1 MRVKSY
7 FVRWSPLFPYTA
19 SSGVREL
26 AGKEN
31 SPAVPGPAQTRPRRR
46 CDRTPPGRLAFIRID
61 KIPSLPKLIPVLF
74 LVGIVGLV
82 LGALIAALLFSARHA
97 PLAERARLAL
107 ADNES
112 LRPQLAQLSSLNAQL
127 TTSLAAERATA
138 AEKIAALTDAHTRIA
153 NEFKAL
159 SADALSRNNASF
171 LELARETFAQLQQQ
185 SAGDLD
191 KRQQAIDAIVK
202 PLKESLQQV
211 DAKIGAIENARK
223 EAYGT
228 LSEQLRSLNTAQLLL
243 QTEASRLSTALRSTS
258 YAGSWGE
265 LQLRRVVEMADML
278 GYCDF
283 CEQETS
289 GSLRADLV
297 VRLPGGQRIVVDAK
311 TPLEA
316 FRAAS
321 ETTDETV
328 RAARLAEH
336 AQKVR
341 GHIDALGAKN
351 YWEQFQPA
359 PEFVVLFL
367 PGDQF
372 LGAALHADSTLM
384 DRAIAKRVLLATPS
398 TLIALLKAAAYGW
411 RQESVSKNAEEI
423 STLGRQLHDRI
434 ATFTDNLDKIG
445 RGLDTAVKGFNS
457 AVGSFE
463 GMLVP
468 GARKFAELGAQG
480 AKKLASP
487 ALVETAVRE
496 IAKRM

>member
-1 MRVKSY
+1 MSRSASGIDLRAAEVK
-7 FVRWSPLFPYTA
+7 L
-19 SSGVREL
+19 G
-26 AGKEN
+26 
-31 SPAVPGPAQTRPRRR
+31 
-46 CDRTPPGRLAFIRID
+46 D
-61 KIPSLPKLIPVLF
+61 VLF
-74 LVGIVGLV
+74 LVAIS
-82 LGALIAALLFSARHA
+82 AAALTAILVWFFLAARHA
-97 PLAERARLAL
+97 PLAERARILAL
-107 ADNES
+107 ENDT
-112 LRPQLAQLSSLNAQL
+112 LRQRIAELDTQRSKVENA
-127 TTSLAAERATA
+127 LAAERAGN
-138 AEKIAALTDAHTRIA
+138 AERLAALTDAHSRLTT
-153 NEFKAL
+153 EFKAL
-159 SADALSRNNASF
+159 SADALSRNNSSF
-171 LELARETFAQLQQQ
+171 LELARETFAKLQQQ
-185 SAGDLD
+185 SIGDLD
-191 KRQQAIDAIVK
+191 QRQHAIDALVK
-202 PLKESLQQV
+202 PLRESLQQV

-228 LSEQLRSLNTAQLLL
+228 LSEQLRSLNTAQLQL
-243 QTEASRLSTALRSTS
+243 QSEASRLSTALRSTS

-283 CEQETS
+283 SEQETS
-289 GSLRADLV
+289 GGLRADLV

-321 ETTDETV
+321 EATDETV
-328 RAARLAEH
+328 RLARLTEH
-336 AQKVR
+336 ALKVR

-384 DRAIAKRVLLATPS
+384 DRAITKRVLLATPS

-423 STLGRQLHDRI
+423 SQLGRQLYDRMV
-434 ATFTDNLDKIG
+434 TFADNLEKIG
-445 RGLDTAVKGFNS
+445 RNLDSALKGYNA

-463 GMLVP
+463 ASVLP
-468 GARKFAELGAQG
+468 AARRFAELGARG
-480 AKKLASP
+480 ARELNSP
-487 ALVETAVRE
+487 AAVDTMPRD
-496 IAKRM
+496 IVKRG

>member
-1 MRVKSY
+1 
-7 FVRWSPLFPYTA
+7 T
-19 SSGVREL
+19 
-26 AGKEN
+26 
-31 SPAVPGPAQTRPRRR
+31 
-46 CDRTPPGRLAFIRID
+46 
-61 KIPSLPKLIPVLF
+61 
-74 LVGIVGLV
+74 
-82 LGALIAALLFSARHA
+82 
-97 PLAERARLAL
+97 
-107 ADNES
+107 
-112 LRPQLAQLSSLNAQL
+112 
-127 TTSLAAERATA
+127 
-138 AEKIAALTDAHTRIA
+138 
-153 NEFKAL
+153 
-159 SADALSRNNASF
+159 SF
-171 LELARETFAQLQQQ
+171 LELARETFAKLQQQ
-185 SAGDLD
+185 SVGDLEQ
-191 KRQQAIDAIVK
+191 RQQAINALVQ

-228 LSEQLRSLNTAQLLL
+228 LSEQLRSLNTAQLQL
-243 QTEASRLSTALRSTS
+243 QSEASRLSTALRSTT

-316 FRAAS
+316 FRAAG
-321 ETTDETV
+321 ETADETL
-328 RAARLAEH
+328 RAARLMEH

-341 GHIDALGAKN
+341 SHIDALGAKN

-423 STLGRQLHDRI
+423 SQLGRQLYDRI

-480 AKKLASP
+480 AKKLESP
-487 ALVETAVRE
+487 GLVETAVRE
-496 IAKRM
+496 IVKRT

>member
-1 MRVKSY
+1 MS
-7 FVRWSPLFPYTA
+7 
-19 SSGVREL
+19 SSGIDL
-26 AGKEN
+26 HAFAAKH
-31 SPAVPGPAQTRPRRR
+31 RR
-46 CDRTPPGRLAFIRID
+46 
-61 KIPSLPKLIPVLF
+61 VLF
-74 LVGIVGLV
+74 LAEIFAAAAVGGVLV
-82 LGALIAALLFSARHA
+82 WFFLAARHA
-97 PLAERARLAL
+97 PLLERLRATSVENERLAAEL
-107 ADNES
+107 SA
-112 LRPQLAQLSSLNAQL
+112 LRAEAAQLSIAHAQL
-127 TTSLAAERATA
+127 SIQLAAERDAQLR
-138 AEKIAALTDAHTRIA
+138 LTH
-153 NEFKAL
+153 EFKAL
-159 SADALSRNNASF
+159 SADALSRNNTSF
-171 LELARETFAQLQQQ
+171 LELARETFSKLQQQ
-185 SAGDLD
+185 SAGDLE
-191 KRQQAIDAIVK
+191 KRQLAIDALVK

-228 LSEQLRSLNTAQLLL
+228 LSEQLRSLNTAQLQL

-278 GYCDF
+278 AYCDF
-283 CEQETS
+283 GEQETS
-289 GSLRADLV
+289 NGLRADLV

-321 ETTDETV
+321 EATDETV
-328 RAARLAEH
+328 RLARLAEH
-336 AQKVR
+336 ALKVR

-372 LGAALHADSTLM
+372 LGAALHSDSTLM

-423 STLGRQLHDRI
+423 SQLGRQLHDRI

-445 RGLDTAVKGFNS
+445 RGLDNAVKGFNS

-463 GMLVP
+463 GMLIP

-480 AKKLASP
+480 AKKIEPLAP
-487 ALVETAVRE
+487 VETAVRE
-496 IAKRM
+496 VVKRG

>member
-1 MRVKSY
+1 MPGAFLHVKE
-7 FVRWSPLFPYTA
+7 RIQDCLTRTRRKTPYVIFLVA
-19 SSGVREL
+19 LSAAVL
-26 AGKEN
+26 AGL
-31 SPAVPGPAQTRPRRR
+31 V
-46 CDRTPPGRLAFIRID
+46 
-61 KIPSLPKLIPVLF
+61 VWLF
-74 LVGIVGLV
+74 L
-82 LGALIAALLFSARHA
+82 SARHA
-97 PLAERARLAL
+97 PLRERLHAAAEENQRLAAEL
-107 ADNES
+107 ATARAE
-112 LRPQLAQLSSLNAQL
+112 LAQLSTLHSQL
-127 TTSLAAERATA
+127 GSQLAAERAA
-138 AEKIAALTDAHTRIA
+138 ATEKLAALTDAHTRLTH
-153 NEFKAL
+153 EFKAL
-159 SADALSRNNASF
+159 SADALSRNNAAF
-171 LELARETFAQLQQQ
+171 LELARESFAQLQQQ
-185 SAGDLD
+185 SAGDLE
-191 KRQQAIDAIVK
+191 KRQLAIDALVK
-202 PLKESLQQV
+202 PLRESLQQV

-228 LSEQLRSLNTAQLLL
+228 LSEQLRSLNTAQLQL
-243 QTEASRLSTALRSTS
+243 QTEAARLSTALRSTT

-311 TPLEA
+311 TPLES

-321 ETTDETV
+321 EATDENV
-328 RAARLAEH
+328 RAARLLEH

-411 RQESVSKNAEEI
+411 RQESLSKNAEEI
-423 STLGRQLHDRI
+423 SQLGRQLYDRMV
-434 ATFTDNLDKIG
+434 TFADNLDKVG
-445 RGLDTAVKGFNS
+445 RALDTALKGYNA

-463 GMLVP
+463 ASVLP
-468 GARKFAELGAQG
+468 GARRFAELGARGGKELNAPG
-480 AKKLASP
+480 AI
-487 ALVETAVRE
+487 ETAPRDIV
-496 IAKRM
+496 KRA

>member
-1 MRVKSY
+1 MLRVRVY
-7 FVRWSPLFPYTA
+7 A
-19 SSGVREL
+19 SGIASRS
-26 AGKEN
+26 AC
-31 SPAVPGPAQTRPRRR
+31 A
-46 CDRTPPGRLAFIRID
+46 
-61 KIPSLPKLIPVLF
+61 KLLRVLF
-74 LVGIVGLV
+74 IT
-82 LGALIAALLFSARHA
+82 AIAAAVLSGLLMWLFLNGRHA
-97 PLAERARLAL
+97 PVRERLRHTSEENQRLVTELAELRAAR
-107 ADNES
+107 D
-112 LRPQLAQLSSLNAQL
+112 QLSALNAQL
-127 TTSLAAERATA
+127 GTQLAAERAAST
-138 AEKIAALTDAHTRIA
+138 EKLATLADAHTRLT

-159 SADALSRNNASF
+159 SADALSRNNTSF
-171 LELARETFAQLQQQ
+171 LELARETFAKLQQQ
-185 SAGDLD
+185 SVGDLEQ
-191 KRQQAIDAIVK
+191 RQQAITALVQ

-223 EAYGT
+223 EAYGS
-228 LSEQLRSLNTAQLLL
+228 LSEQLRSLNTAQLQL

-283 CEQETS
+283 GEQETS
-289 GSLRADLV
+289 GGLRADLV
-297 VRLPGGQRIVVDAK
+297 VRLPAGQRIVVDAK

-321 ETTDETV
+321 EATDETV
-328 RAARLAEH
+328 RAARLVEH

-372 LGAALHADSTLM
+372 LGAALHTDSTLM

-411 RQESVSKNAEEI
+411 RQESISKNAEEI
-423 STLGRQLHDRI
+423 SQLGRQLYDRMV
-434 ATFTDNLDKIG
+434 TFADNLDKVG
-445 RGLDTAVKGFNS
+445 RGLDTALKGYN
-457 AVGSFE
+457 AAIGSFE
-463 GMLVP
+463 ASVLP
-468 GARKFAELGAQG
+468 GARRFAELGARG
-480 AKKLASP
+480 AKELNAP
-487 ALVETAVRE
+487 GVVETMPRD
-496 IAKRM
+496 IAKRA

>member
-1 MRVKSY
+1 MFYV
-7 FVRWSPLFPYTA
+7 VA
-19 SSGVREL
+19 ISS
-26 AGKEN
+26 
-31 SPAVPGPAQTRPRRR
+31 
-46 CDRTPPGRLAFIRID
+46 AF
-61 KIPSLPKLIPVLF
+61 LGGLIVWLF
-74 LVGIVGLV
+74 LAV
-82 LGALIAALLFSARHA
+82 RHA
-97 PLAERARLAL
+97 AVAERLRAKTSDHERVSDEL
-107 ADNES
+107 NS
-112 LRPQLAQLSSLNAQL
+112 LRADAAKLSIAHAQLSTQ
-127 TTSLAAERATA
+127 LAAERDAQ
-138 AEKIAALTDAHTRIA
+138 IRLT

-159 SADALSRNNASF
+159 SADALSRNNTSF
-171 LELARETFAQLQQQ
+171 LELARETFSSLQQQ
-185 SAGDLD
+185 SIGDLE
-191 KRQQAIDAIVK
+191 KRQQAIDAIVQ
-202 PLKESLQQV
+202 PLKQSLEQV

-278 GYCDF
+278 AYCNF
-283 CEQETS
+283 SEQETS
-289 GSLRADLV
+289 GGLRADLV

-316 FRAAS
+316 FRAGLQA
-321 ETTDETV
+321 TDEPT
-328 RAARLAEH
+328 RLARFAEH
-336 AQKVR
+336 ALKVR
-341 GHIDALGAKN
+341 GHIDALGSKN

-384 DRAIAKRVLLATPS
+384 DRALSRRVLLATPS

-423 STLGRQLHDRI
+423 SQLGRQLHDRI
-434 ATFTDNLDKIG
+434 ATFTENLEKIG
-445 RGLDTAVKGFNS
+445 RGLDNAVKGFNS

-463 GMLVP
+463 GMLIP
-468 GARKFAELGAQG
+468 GARKFAELGAPG
-480 AKKLASP
+480 TKIIESP
-487 ALVETAVRE
+487 NQVETAVRDV
-496 IAKRM
+496 AKRS

>member
-1 MRVKSY
+1 MSRN
-7 FVRWSPLFPYTA
+7 A
-19 SSGVREL
+19 SAIAL
-26 AGKEN
+26 AG
-31 SPAVPGPAQTRPRRR
+31 
-46 CDRTPPGRLAFIRID
+46 LAPEKFY
-61 KIPSLPKLIPVLF
+61 VLF
-74 LVGIVGLV
+74 IAILSAAVLSGLLVW
-82 LGALIAALLFSARHA
+82 LFLSARHA
-97 PLAERARLAL
+97 PLRERLRATADENQRLTTELATLRAEAARLTTAH
-107 ADNES
+107 
-112 LRPQLAQLSSLNAQL
+112 AQLSTQL
-127 TTSLAAERATA
+127 SAER
-138 AEKIAALTDAHTRIA
+138 DAQARLA

-159 SADALSRNNASF
+159 SADALSRNNTSF
-171 LELARETFAQLQQQ
+171 LELARETFAKLQQQ
-185 SAGDLD
+185 SAGELE
-191 KRQQAIDAIVK
+191 KRQQAIDALVK

-228 LSEQLRSLNTAQLLL
+228 LSEQLRSLNTAQLQL
-243 QTEASRLSTALRSTS
+243 QSEAARLSTALRSTT

-311 TPLEA
+311 TPLES

-321 ETTDETV
+321 EATDETI

-423 STLGRQLHDRI
+423 SLLGRQLYDRMV
-434 ATFTDNLDKIG
+434 TFADNLDKVG
-445 RGLDTAVKGFNS
+445 RALDTALKGYNS

-463 GMLVP
+463 ASVLP
-468 GARKFAELGAQG
+468 GARRFAELGARG
-480 AKKLASP
+480 AKELAAP
-487 ALVETAVRE
+487 NTVDTTPRDVT
-496 IAKRM
+496 KRA

>member
-1 MRVKSY
+1 MFYLVAISSALLGGLI
-7 FVRWSPLFPYTA
+7 VWLF
-19 SSGVREL
+19 L
-26 AGKEN
+26 AG
-31 SPAVPGPAQTRPRRR
+31 
-46 CDRTPPGRLAFIRID
+46 
-61 KIPSLPKLIPVLF
+61 
-74 LVGIVGLV
+74 
-82 LGALIAALLFSARHA
+82 RHA
-97 PLAERARLAL
+97 AVAERLRSTTS
-107 ADNES
+107 DHERVFNELNS
-112 LRPQLAQLSSLNAQL
+112 LRAEAANLSIAHAQLSTQ
-127 TTSLAAERATA
+127 LAAERDAQVR
-138 AEKIAALTDAHTRIA
+138 LT

-159 SADALSRNNASF
+159 SADALSRNNTSF
-171 LELARETFAQLQQQ
+171 LELARETFSTLQKQ
-185 SAGDLD
+185 SIGDLE
-191 KRQQAIDAIVK
+191 KRQQAIDAIVQ
-202 PLKESLQQV
+202 PLKQSLEQV

-278 GYCDF
+278 SYCNF
-283 CEQETS
+283 SEQETS
-289 GSLRADLV
+289 GGLRADLV

-316 FRAAS
+316 FRAALQA
-321 ETTDETV
+321 TDEAT
-328 RAARLAEH
+328 RLAHFAEH
-336 AQKVR
+336 ALKVR

-384 DRAIAKRVLLATPS
+384 DRALSRRVLLATPS

-423 STLGRQLHDRI
+423 SQLGRQLHDRI
-434 ATFTDNLDKIG
+434 ATFTENLEKIG
-445 RGLDTAVKGFNS
+445 RGLDNAVKGYNS

-468 GARKFAELGAQG
+468 GARKFAELGAPG
-480 AKKLASP
+480 SKKIESP
-487 ALVETAVRE
+487 NQVETAVRDV
-496 IAKRM
+496 AKRP

>member
-1 MRVKSY
+1 MSRN
-7 FVRWSPLFPYTA
+7 A
-19 SSGVREL
+19 SVIALPGSGPE
-26 AGKEN
+26 K
-31 SPAVPGPAQTRPRRR
+31 
-46 CDRTPPGRLAFIRID
+46 FY
-61 KIPSLPKLIPVLF
+61 VLF
-74 LVGIVGLV
+74 
-82 LGALIAALLFSARHA
+82 IAAFSAAVLSGLLVWLFLSARHA
-97 PLAERARLAL
+97 PLRERLRASTEENQRLTAEL
-107 ADNES
+107 NT
-112 LRPQLAQLSSLNAQL
+112 LRDEAAQLSTANAQL
-127 TTSLAAERATA
+127 STQLSAER
-138 AEKIAALTDAHTRIA
+138 DAQVRLA

-159 SADALSRNNASF
+159 SADALSRNNTSF
-171 LELARETFAQLQQQ
+171 LELARETFAKLQQQ
-185 SAGDLD
+185 SAGELE
-191 KRQQAIDAIVK
+191 KRQQAIDALVQ

-228 LSEQLRSLNTAQLLL
+228 LSEQLRSLNTAQLQL
-243 QTEASRLSTALRSTS
+243 QSEAARLSTALRSTT

-311 TPLEA
+311 TPLES

-321 ETTDETV
+321 EASDENA

-372 LGAALHADSTLM
+372 LGAALHTDSSLM

-423 STLGRQLHDRI
+423 SLLGRQLYDRMV
-434 ATFTDNLDKIG
+434 TFADNLEKVG
-445 RGLDTAVKGFNS
+445 RALDTALKGYNS

-463 GMLVP
+463 ASVLP
-468 GARKFAELGAQG
+468 GARRFAELGARG
-480 AKKLASP
+480 ARELAAP
-487 ALVETAVRE
+487 NTVDTTPRDVT
-496 IAKRM
+496 KRA